1 RMSILLSSNF
11 LLLTSN
17 FFLLLLRQREYIQ
30 RVARCGRM
38 NVWRDGGRHE
48 TRAAAAVPG
57 RHGDVLPAVDAERH
71 REALDRRAEARLPQ
85 DLSRLHVKCAEHAI
99 EIADEREAAGRR
111 DRRRHERRA
120 LRVRP
125 VLFQCADV
133 EGAELADVAVAA
145 RHLVEPPSG
154 AAAAAAAFLLLDFL
168 RVHLE
173 TALAERDD
181 QLVVRLVIRGRRP
194 VVAALGAR
202 ASLYPYA
209 ELLLEEIGRASCRER
224 VELSVG

>member
-1 RMSILLSSNF
+1 MD
-11 LLLTSN
+11 
-17 FFLLLLRQREYIQ
+17 
-30 RVARCGRM
+30 VG
-38 NVWRDGGRHE
+38 RDGRRHE
-48 TRAAAAVPG
+48 TRAAAAVSG
-57 RHGDVLPAVDAERH
+57 RHGDVLPAVDAERD
-71 REALDRRAEARLPQ
+71 REALDRRAEARLPE
-85 DLSRLHVKCAEHAI
+85 DLSRLHVERAEHAI

-145 RHLVEPPSG
+145 RHLIKPPSR
-154 AAAAAAAFLLLDFL
+154 AAATAAAFLLLDLL

-173 TALAERDD
+173 AALAERDD

-194 VVAALGAR
+194 VVATLGAR
-202 ASLYPYA
+202 ATLHPDA
-209 ELLLEEIGRASCRER
+209 ELLLEDVGAVRRPAGSRIEALPHVLENGFLVAQVLAGLAI
-224 VELSVG
+224 ELP